1 MFERF
6 RRKSSDDREHEE
18 RGGVATAPREE
29 TVTREPATGE
39 GRFSR
44 ESAPAGA
51 ERTAVRDR
59 DGDGVAEGEQRTT
72 VRDRDG
78 DGVPDREEGT
88 LVRDRPREHAT
99 AAPVAGAETAR
110 AVRARQRE
118 RFGGINWGSAFFGWL
133 VAVGMAAILLGII
146 SAAGA
151 ALGFTE
157 ASESEARRN
166 AETIGIVGGILLIA
180 TLVIAYACGG
190 YVSGRMSR
198 FDGARQGL
206 AAWLIGLA
214 VTIALAVAGVIFGAE
229 YNVLEQLNLPR
240 IPIEEGTLTAGGAI
254 ALAAVVLGTL
264 LAALAGGKAGERYH
278 RKVDRFGYNA

>member
-1 MFERF
+1 ME
-6 RRKSSDDREHEE
+6 K
-18 RGGVATAPREE
+18 TASRDPG
-29 TVTREPATGE
+29 PG
-39 GRFSR
+39 GRFTR
-44 ESAPAGA
+44 DPAQTTG
-51 ERTAVRDR
+51 ERTAVREREADR
-59 DGDGVAEGEQRTT
+59 TAVREREADRT
-72 VRDRDG
+72 G
-78 DGVPDREEGT
+78 I
-88 LVRDRPREHAT
+88 T
-99 AAPVAGAETAR
+99 AAGAR
-110 AVRARQRE
+110 SVRARQRE

-157 ASESEARRN
+157 TSESEARRN

-240 IPIEEGTLTAGGAI
+240 IPIEEGTLTAAGVI
-254 ALAAVVLGTL
+254 ALGAVVLCTL

-278 RKVDRFGYNA
+278 KKVDRFGYNA